1 MLKAS
6 EAHRATVAVLEI
18 NADTQDDNFE
28 AYFKEKIQPKIE
40 KTIQEGKFGLCHT
53 ISSWEM
59 SYGEAQQLGYFLE
72 KRLGYRT
79 AVCTFTSYPNL
90 FQLNICW

>member
-6 EAHRATVAVLEI
+6 EAHRATVAVLEQK
-18 NADTQDDNFE
+18 ATAQDDDFE
-28 AYFKEKIQPKIE
+28 AYFKEKIQPKVE
-40 KTIQEGKFGLCHT
+40 KTIQEGKFGFCHT

-59 SYGEAQQLGYFLE
+59 SYGEVQQLGYFLE

-79 AVCTFTSYPNL
+79 AVYTFTSYPDL

>member
-6 EAHRATVAVLEI
+6 EAHRATVAVLE
-18 NADTQDDNFE
+18 NAAAKQDDDFE
-28 AYFKEKIQPKIE
+28 EYFKEKLQPKIE
-40 KTIQEGKFGLCHT
+40 KTIQKGEFGLCHT

-59 SYGEAQQLGYFLE
+59 SYGEAQQLGYYLE

-79 AVCTFTSYPNL
+79 AIYTFTSSPDL